1 MVMIEEIVSRI
12 IITVAVEIINLFPH
26 LILLAVAW
34 SICSVP
40 AYIIV

>member
-1 MVMIEEIVSRI
+1 MLEEVVGSFT
-12 IITVAVEIINLFPH
+12 ITVAVEMIILFSP

-40 AYIIV
+40 AYIIA